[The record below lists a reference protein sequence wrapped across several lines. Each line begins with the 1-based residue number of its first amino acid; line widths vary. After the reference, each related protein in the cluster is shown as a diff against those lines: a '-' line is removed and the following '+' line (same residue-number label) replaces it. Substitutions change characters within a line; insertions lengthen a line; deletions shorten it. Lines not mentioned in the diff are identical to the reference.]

1 MYAEI
6 LRQLHDRFTPH
17 PGQIAPGLAL
27 FRDGV
32 RRIFL
37 RFGRQTGKSYLMAY
51 LAVRWA
57 LTHPGASIFIITPF
71 LNQTREL
78 YLHSGLIERMIPLEY
93 LDGEPHKT
101 DGRFRFKNGAQIK
114 LLGADNAESIRGLT
128 ADLVLI
134 DEIKDVPDNVFRA
147 IIMPT
152 LHVRR
157 APLVIAGTPP
167 ELPEHPYWGHVKI
180 AETDPAWRI
189 FHQTSYDNPYIAK
202 EDIDREREIAEARGE
217 LDVFKREYLAEYCP
231 GEKRMI
237 FPMLDDA
244 LHVRPYDALKSEI
257 YQRADAW
264 SWYVAMD
271 PGTAS
276 TFAVILGAVNHYRGQ
291 VRVLD
296 EVYVTRQSEISIG
309 KVWPEVQKRMRE
321 LWVAEGDDSDWM
333 VVCDEAATWA
343 RVELLDRY
351 AQQVWPTDKAK
362 NKKPDGLSLIKDLL
376 ITKDLVI
383 SDRCQNLLREMKG
396 YALGDNGLPVKRN
409 DHAIDT
415 LRYLLG
421 IANFSVRT
429 SPLPEQ
435 QKPLTAGQ
443 LDDPRRAYRP
453 EDDLALVGTSGI
465 DLWDDGQGYLFDS
478 DDY

>member
-1 MYAEI
+1 
-6 LRQLHDRFTPH
+6 
-17 PGQIAPGLAL
+17 
-27 FRDGV
+27 
-32 RRIFL
+32 
-37 RFGRQTGKSYLMAY
+37 MAY
-51 LAVRWA
+51 FAVRWA
-57 LTHPGASIFIITPF
+57 LTHPGANIFIITPF

-78 YLHSGLIERMIPLEY
+78 YLHSGLLQKMIPEGY

-101 DGRFRFKNGAQIK
+101 DGRFRFANGAQIK
-114 LLGADNAESIRGLT
+114 LLGADNAEAIRGLT

-134 DEIKDVPDNVFRA
+134 DELKDVPDQVFRA

-157 APLVIAGTPP
+157 APLVVAGTPP

-180 AETDPAWRI
+180 AETDPKWRI
-189 FHQTSYDNPYIAK
+189 YHQTSYDNPYIDK

-217 LDVFKREYLAEYCP
+217 IDVFKREYLAEYCP

-237 FPMLDDA
+237 FPMLEDA
-244 LHVRPYDALKSEI
+244 RHVRPYDALKAEI
-257 YQRADAW
+257 YRRPDAW
-264 SWYVAMD
+264 TWYVAMD

-276 TFAVILGAVNHYRGQ
+276 TFAVVLGAVNHYRGQ
-291 VRVLD
+291 VRILD
-296 EVYVTRQSEISIG
+296 EVYITRQSEISIG

-351 AQQVWPTDKAK
+351 SQQVWPTDKAK

-376 ITKDLVI
+376 IGSGEPDLLI
-383 SDRCQNLLREMKG
+383 SDRCVDLLREMKG

-409 DHAIDT
+409 DHAIDC

-429 SPLPEQ
+429 SPLPENPA
-435 QKPLTAGQ
+435 PLTPGQ
-443 LDDPRRAYRP
+443 RDDPRLAYRP
-453 EDDLALVGTSGI
+453 EDDLAIAAAGMDI
-465 DLWDDGQGYLFDS
+465 DLWDEGTYLLDSPDFD
-478 DDY
+478 